1 MPTLKFKKLRE
12 DAVIP
17 SYAHPGDAG
26 MDLCSAEDFILE
38 PKKRKLISTG
48 LSVEIPVGYEI
59 QTRPRSGLAIKN
71 GISLVNSPVTI
82 DAGYRGEIGIII
94 INHGEEN
101 FEIKKGDRIAQAVMN
116 KIENAEIIEVD
127 KLGDSERGAGGFGS
141 TGK

>member
-71 GISLVNSPVTI
+71 GISLVNSPGTI

-101 FEIKKGDRIAQAVMN
+101 F
-116 KIENAEIIEVD
+116 
-127 KLGDSERGAGGFGS
+127 
-141 TGK
+141 

>member
-71 GISLVNSPVTI
+71 GISLVNSPGTI